1 MIFGFLIRLF
11 SSLLL
16 INCVV
21 SVRAEQTAVRRPAV
35 TACSCSTLSLGHHAN
50 SHSALIKLSKVK
62 RHFIN
67 IFILRDRFVPFCQLT
82 IQRRKISGKDKINN
96 RNCCM
101 CDSGIIQMILYFSF
115 ILLLIPL
122 S

>member
-1 MIFGFLIRLF
+1 M
-11 SSLLL
+11 
-16 INCVV
+16 
-21 SVRAEQTAVRRPAV
+21 
-35 TACSCSTLSLGHHAN
+35 TACSCSTLSVLSLEHHAN

-62 RHFIN
+62 IFIN